1 MNKTLFIIGLLI
13 VTLAATFLLLGILP
27 SGLAI
32 AAAML
37 GIGLIFLSRRGE
49 RPKPKSPTETQ
60 VVQTIHSADGQM
72 RAIIKQRP
80 DGKYQ
85 VEIQRFVR
93 EYSQEFGQND
103 CWIRQ
108 SAPLTDSLSSAVEIA
123 TSHIRG
129 EEEGSGTLG

>member
-1 MNKTLFIIGLLI
+1 MNKTLFVIGLLI
-13 VTLAATFLLLGILP
+13 VILAAVFLLLGIVP

-32 AAAML
+32 AAAIL

-49 RPKPKSPTETQ
+49 RPKQKSATEAQ

-72 RAIIKQRP
+72 RAVIKQRP

-103 CWIRQ
+103 RWVRQ
-108 SAPLTDSLSSAVEIA
+108 SAPLTDSLPSAVEIA
-123 TSHIRG
+123 TSHVRIS
-129 EEEGSGTLG
+129 EEGSGTLG

>member
-1 MNKTLFIIGLLI
+1 MNKTLFVIGLLI
-13 VTLAATFLLLGILP
+13 VILATVFLLLGFVS

-32 AAAML
+32 AVAVL
-37 GIGLIFLSRRGE
+37 GIGLTFLSKRDGQ
-49 RPKPKSPTETQ
+49 PVPKSVPEAQ

-103 CWIRQ
+103 HWVRQ
-108 SAPLTDSLSSAVEIA
+108 SAPLTDSLSRAVKIA
-123 TSHIRG
+123 TSHVRG